1 MCRAPDLGAIGPFAD
16 ALYTAQLRLLLAARM
31 PIAGVAQDLPSMLAD
46 LRQHQPSSTAPA
58 SKQLMDSITYSA
70 HLHSTIAWLASELS
84 SPEAQEQ
91 LQHALLHSD
100 AAVRLQQQLHGIF
113 AELTHQRLFVSYLL
127 QYCDGNVSEVLDGAA
142 CRVGLGDW
150 TEPWANAMR
159 YTACSFLAFSC
170 DMLCKYCLDAPSR
183 LSHASSLSHTNSC
196 SCQVVTSRS
205 PSLANAMMTNMLDK
219 VVIYVSQQAQEATPV
234 HRP

>member
-1 MCRAPDLGAIGPFAD
+1 MCRVPEFGAISSFAD
-16 ALYTAQLRLLLAARM
+16 ALYTAQLRLLLAAKM
-31 PIAGVAQDLPSMLAD
+31 PIAGAAQDLPSMLAD
-46 LRQHQPSSTAPA
+46 LRQHQPSTTAPA
-58 SKQLMDSITYSA
+58 SKQLMDSITYCA

-84 SPEAQEQ
+84 SAEVQEQ

-100 AAVRLQQQLHGIF
+100 AAIRLQQQLRSIF

-159 YTACSFLAFSC
+159 YTACSVFAFFC
-170 DMLCKYCLDAPSR
+170 DVLCKYCLDAPPR
-183 LSHASSLSHTNSC
+183 LSHASDLRHANSC

-205 PSLANAMMTNMLDK
+205 FSLANAMMTNN
-219 VVIYVSQQAQEATPV
+219 A
-234 HRP
+234 